1 MKEERK
7 QPFVW
12 PSWISKL
19 IAGEDHCFW
28 KVWFKSHFQK
38 FDKTP
43 NTFNSAAW
51 VVAHTAMIRERTDTL
66 EKLGYRVLLEDQNS
80 FKWNYKGAV
89 VSGKPDIVCFGQEE
103 DMYAK
108 MQDVSVVEDMKS
120 GKCKTSD
127 QVQVWIYQILLPKA
141 LPEYKNVKFKGAV
154 IYKPGFP
161 NVDIPETIADDASLK
176 TEIITTINKVI
187 GPEMDARCVPSRC
200 ECRFCDITSA
210 DCAQRIKT

>member
-51 VVAHTAMIRERTDTL
+51 VVAHTAMIRERTDNL

-89 VSGKPDIVCFGQEE
+89 VSGRPDIVCFGRGHEIW
-103 DMYAK
+103 
-108 MQDVSVVEDMKS
+108 
-120 GKCKTSD
+120 
-127 QVQVWIYQILLPKA
+127 QVQDERSSSSLDLPNSFA
-141 LPEYKNVKFKGAV
+141 EGV
-154 IYKPGFP
+154 
-161 NVDIPETIADDASLK
+161 
-176 TEIITTINKVI
+176 
-187 GPEMDARCVPSRC
+187 ARV
-200 ECRFCDITSA
+200 
-210 DCAQRIKT
+210 